1 MNGRDEH
8 YEANNIAFDWQY
20 TEADG
25 GGIKCKNYE
34 ICEEVLP
41 RWWFECK
48 ENYLCTNC
56 DMLFG
61 TWTNKVDNV
70 YRTGKGILNIS
81 ENEECV
87 ICLEVKRCTDQP
99 NCEHKICIQCFKRC
113 HYGDLENEP
122 QFPYPEIEDEYYDDQ
137 DNPKWKTEYPLIES
151 YNLEFNEW
159 DDKRE
164 MKYEQE
170 EYLRK
175 CPICRK

>member
-8 YEANNIAFDWQY
+8 YEANNIAFSWQY
-20 TEADG
+20 TEAEG

-41 RWWFECK
+41 RWWFDCK
-48 ENYLCTNC
+48 KNYLCTNC
-56 DMLFG
+56 HMLF
-61 TWTNKVDNV
+61 
-70 YRTGKGILNIS
+70 KGNLNIS
-81 ENEECV
+81 DNEECV

-113 HYGDLENEP
+113 YYGDEDLEHQP

-151 YNLEFNEW
+151 YNLEFDEW

-164 MKYEQE
+164 MKYEKE
-170 EYLRK
+170 ENLRK
-175 CPICRK
+175 CPICRRK